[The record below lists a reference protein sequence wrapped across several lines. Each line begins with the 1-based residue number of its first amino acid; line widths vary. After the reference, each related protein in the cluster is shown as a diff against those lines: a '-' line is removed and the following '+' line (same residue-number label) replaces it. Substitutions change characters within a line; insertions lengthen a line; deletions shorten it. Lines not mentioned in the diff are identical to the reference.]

1 MITIPGYKVTGTIY
15 EGAKSIV
22 YRGHREKDN
31 LPVVVKIQKSDYPS
45 PKNIA
50 KFRWEYH
57 IGKMLD
63 FNGVIKYYRMEKY
76 KTDHALILED
86 FGGVALE
93 EVIPSSGMNVST
105 FLWVAIQL
113 AQALDEVHKKQII
126 HKDIKPRNIVINTET
141 KVAKLIDFGISS
153 QLSQENQT
161 VLDPNM
167 LEGTLAYMS
176 PEQTGRMNRK
186 ADYRSDFYSLG
197 VTFYQMLTSQVPF
210 QSTDPMELVHC
221 HIAVPPPAL
230 TELNPEIPKAIS
242 DVVMKL
248 LSKTAEDRYQSVY
261 GLIVDLETCLSQF
274 ASSGKI
280 EDFVP
285 GKSDVSSKF
294 QIPQKLYG
302 RGQEIEMLLAAF
314 DRVSQG
320 TKEMMFVSGYSGIG
334 KSALV
339 NEIHKPIVR
348 QRGYFIS
355 GKIDQFQRNIPYA
368 SFIQAFQNLIR
379 QLLTE
384 NETQIAAWNEKLR
397 FALGPNGQI
406 IIDVIPEVELII
418 GKQPPV
424 PELPT
429 AEAQNRFN
437 LVFQNFVRT
446 FTQKEHP
453 LAIFLDDLQWADS
466 PSLSLIELLMSDSS
480 TQHLFLIGAYRDNE
494 VTPAHPLMLTIDEM
508 KKKET
513 VISEINLRP
522 LDMESLNQLTADTLN
537 CEVKRSEPLA
547 ELVMGKTGGNPF
559 FATQFLRSIY
569 DEGLLI
575 FDAARDGWQWEFA
588 KIQEVGITDNVVEL
602 MAGKIQKLQANTQQI
617 LQLAACIGNQF
628 DLQTLA
634 IVHEKSQLE
643 TARHLWE
650 AAQEGLIFPI
660 GDAYKFIQ
668 EDIVEH
674 VESTVSYKFLHDRVQ
689 QAAYSL
695 ISEDHKKEVHL
706 KIGRLL
712 LDTRSTDELEEHIF
726 ELVGQLNKGIELITK
741 RQEKDRLMDLNL
753 IAGKQAKESTAYESA
768 LKHFAIAMDL
778 LEESCWES
786 RYHFTFDLYRERAE
800 CEFLHGNYER
810 ADDFYDILLNRAQS
824 KLDQANVDSLRT
836 KQYTQIGKWEEA
848 IETSIEG
855 LGLFGT
861 SVPLDNVLPEIEKE
875 LEEIEKNMAGR
886 KIEDL
891 IHSPE
896 LTNLEKLAEMR
907 LLLDMAVAAYVG
919 GRPDLFGLTVIKA
932 ANIALRYGNGSLS
945 AYTYAMYS
953 LVLLAFGDFSPA
965 YEFAKLGMDSVEKF
979 QALQFKCIATY
990 LYSVA
995 NYWHNHFKTSLP
1007 LQRAAYR
1014 IGLETG
1020 DLEWAGYAYN
1030 NLIMTRFAMGD
1041 ELESVMEESDK
1052 SYSFAQETRNF
1063 FTLDSQISYRQIIR
1077 SLQGKTKDKCSLSDD
1092 NFDEAEWLRYC
1103 EENNAVVGFFWYY
1116 LAKMQLFFYYED
1128 YTQAYRTGMEAEKYL
1143 GACPGFVPVGEHGF
1157 RYSVAMLGY
1166 CRTVSADEKKEI
1178 LENFE
1183 PYQDKL
1189 KLWSDTCPD
1198 NYLHKY
1204 LLVEAELA
1212 RNQGRNEEAM
1222 RLYKRSIQ
1230 SASRNGFTQNEA
1242 LANEL
1247 AAQFYLAQG
1256 FEEIAQIYI
1265 REARYGYLRW
1275 GATAKVLDLDE
1286 RYPQLL
1292 GTISVET
1299 RTVIDSPTTHT
1310 MTETSSTT
1318 EGGSSALDLNTIMKG
1333 CQAIATEI
1341 LLEKVLE
1348 RLMKIVIE
1356 NAGAQKGLLILEEDG
1371 NLFIEAEGAVNKN
1384 NVVVLQ
1390 SIPIETSQDLSVAII
1405 NYTMRTRE
1413 NVVLNDATHEG
1424 MFTTDAYITQ
1434 KQPRSILCT
1443 PLINQGKLSGILY
1456 LENNLTTSAFTP
1468 DRLEVLNLLSSQ
1480 AAISIE
1486 NARLYANLAQSEAR
1500 FRTLVEHAP
1509 EAIVVLDVDTGL
1521 FVDVNDNAVHLY
1533 GHKREALMKMGP
1545 IEMSPPTQPDGRSS
1559 EKAAQE
1565 KIQQALDGIA
1575 PIFDWVHRNA
1585 MGDDIPC
1592 EVRLVRL
1599 PATGRNFV
1607 RASIIDITERKKAE
1621 QLLADYN
1628 RTLEQ
1633 EVKARTQELSET
1645 LEALRATQTQLVEA
1659 EKMASLGGLVAGIAH
1674 EINTPVGIGVT
1685 AASHLEKNTQVFVET
1700 YKSGGMRRSDL
1711 EKYLSTA
1718 SQSSQMILS
1727 NLNRAAELIQ
1737 SFKQVAV
1744 DQLSEEQRIFGVK
1757 VYLEEIVNN
1766 YLRPELKRTSHEIA
1780 IHCDENLTLD
1790 SYPGALSQ
1798 VVTNLVMNSLTHAY
1812 EAGEKGRLVFDIK
1825 QVNERTLVF
1834 EYSDNGVGISEEHLN
1849 QIFDPFFT
1857 TKRAQGGSGLGLHL
1871 VYNIVTQKL
1880 NGTIRCESELG
1891 VGTKF
1896 IIELP
1901 IQNVAESSEESFR
1914 S

>member
-50 KFRWEYH
+50 KFRREYH

-695 ISEDHKKEVHL
+695 ISENHKQEIHL
-706 KIGRLL
+706 KIGKLL
-712 LDTRSTDELEEHIF
+712 LANTPSDELEEHIF
-726 ELVGQLNKGIELITK
+726 ELVEQLNRGLKLITDPVEQKQFLKLNFTAAK
-741 RQEKDRLMDLNL
+741 RARKSN
-753 IAGKQAKESTAYESA
+753 AYESA
-768 LKHFAIAMDL
+768 LNYCIIATDL
-778 LEESCWES
+778 LPEDCWES
-786 RYHFTFDLYRERAE
+786 QHDLTFDLYRLRAE
-800 CEFLHGNYER
+800 CEFLCAHYDCADDIFGTLLNWAQSAVSR
-810 ADDFYDILLNRAQS
+810 ADVYMMRFM
-824 KLDQANVDSLRT
+824 
-836 KQYTQIGKWEEA
+836 QYNDIGKWVEGIEVGIEA
-848 IETSIEG
+848 LKLFDVHISLDG
-855 LGLFGT
+855 LP
-861 SVPLDNVLPEIEKE
+861 SAIEKE
-875 LEEIEKNMAGR
+875 VEEIGKNMGDR
-886 KIEDL
+886 KIADL
-891 IHSPE
+891 IHSPD
-896 LTNLEKLAEMR
+896 LTDPKIRTQTRLFMEVSTAAFCCGDAKLYMLAVVKAVNLSLK
-907 LLLDMAVAAYVG
+907 
-919 GRPDLFGLTVIKA
+919 
-932 ANIALRYGNGSLS
+932 YGHEGLS
-945 AYTYAMYS
+945 AYAYGLYGM
-953 LVLLAFGDFSPA
+953 LVGSGMGDFKSGL
-965 YEFAKLGMDSVEKF
+965 EFAQLGLDLVEKF
-979 QALQFKCIATY
+979 DAQDLRCRAEY
-990 LYSVA
+990 LYSIC
-995 NYWHNHFKTSLP
+995 NYWRNHLKTSLP
-1007 LQRAAYR
+1007 YKRAAFR
-1014 IGLETG
+1014 AGLETG
-1020 DLEWAGYAYN
+1020 DLGWAGYAYN
-1030 NLIMTRFAMGD
+1030 NVIMTRFAMGD
-1041 ELESVMEESDK
+1041 ELDSVLEEQRKVYGFGQQTQNPYVLNS
-1052 SYSFAQETRNF
+1052 N
-1063 FTLDSQISYRQIIR
+1063 ISYRQIIHNLKGQTKGKF
-1077 SLQGKTKDKCSLSDD
+1077 SLNDD
-1092 NFDEAEWLRYC
+1092 DFDEAERLKAWREDNVAGAL
-1103 EENNAVVGFFWYY
+1103 GLFWYH
-1116 LAKMQLFFYYED
+1116 LAKMQVNFLYGNY
-1128 YTQAYRTGMEAEKYL
+1128 AVACKMGAEAEKYI
-1143 GACPGFVPVGEHGF
+1143 ATSFGFVPVGEHGF
-1157 RYSVAMLGY
+1157 YYPLSILNHYDSAEPDEHKTLLDIFER
-1166 CRTVSADEKKEI
+1166 CRNQMKIWAD
-1178 LENFE
+1178 N
-1183 PYQDKL
+1183 
-1189 KLWSDTCPD
+1189 CPET
-1198 NYLHKY
+1198 YLHKHY
-1204 LLVEAELA
+1204 LVEAEFA
-1212 RNQGRNEEAM
+1212 RIHGKNEEAM
-1222 RLYKRSIQ
+1222 LLYKKAIT
-1230 SASRNGFTQNEA
+1230 SARENGFTQNEA
-1242 LANEL
+1242 IANEL
-1247 AAQFYLAQG
+1247 AARFYMGWG
-1256 FEEIAQIYI
+1256 FEEIGQTSMM
-1265 REARYGYLRW
+1265 EARYGYLRG
-1275 GATAKVLDLDE
+1275 GAT
-1286 RYPQLL
+1286 
-1292 GTISVET
+1292 
-1299 RTVIDSPTTHT
+1299 
-1310 MTETSSTT
+1310 
-1318 EGGSSALDLNTIMKG
+1318 
-1333 CQAIATEI
+1333 
-1341 LLEKVLE
+1341 
-1348 RLMKIVIE
+1348 
-1356 NAGAQKGLLILEEDG
+1356 
-1371 NLFIEAEGAVNKN
+1371 
-1384 NVVVLQ
+1384 
-1390 SIPIETSQDLSVAII
+1390 
-1405 NYTMRTRE
+1405 
-1413 NVVLNDATHEG
+1413 
-1424 MFTTDAYITQ
+1424 
-1434 KQPRSILCT
+1434 
-1443 PLINQGKLSGILY
+1443 
-1456 LENNLTTSAFTP
+1456 
-1468 DRLEVLNLLSSQ
+1468 
-1480 AAISIE
+1480 
-1486 NARLYANLAQSEAR
+1486 
-1500 FRTLVEHAP
+1500 
-1509 EAIVVLDVDTGL
+1509 
-1521 FVDVNDNAVHLY
+1521 
-1533 GHKREALMKMGP
+1533 
-1545 IEMSPPTQPDGRSS
+1545 
-1559 EKAAQE
+1559 
-1565 KIQQALDGIA
+1565 
-1575 PIFDWVHRNA
+1575 
-1585 MGDDIPC
+1585 
-1592 EVRLVRL
+1592 
-1599 PATGRNFV
+1599 
-1607 RASIIDITERKKAE
+1607 
-1621 QLLADYN
+1621 
-1628 RTLEQ
+1628 
-1633 EVKARTQELSET
+1633 
-1645 LEALRATQTQLVEA
+1645 
-1659 EKMASLGGLVAGIAH
+1659 
-1674 EINTPVGIGVT
+1674 
-1685 AASHLEKNTQVFVET
+1685 
-1700 YKSGGMRRSDL
+1700 
-1711 EKYLSTA
+1711 
-1718 SQSSQMILS
+1718 
-1727 NLNRAAELIQ
+1727 
-1737 SFKQVAV
+1737 
-1744 DQLSEEQRIFGVK
+1744 
-1757 VYLEEIVNN
+1757 
-1766 YLRPELKRTSHEIA
+1766 
-1780 IHCDENLTLD
+1780 
-1790 SYPGALSQ
+1790 
-1798 VVTNLVMNSLTHAY
+1798 
-1812 EAGEKGRLVFDIK
+1812 
-1825 QVNERTLVF
+1825 
-1834 EYSDNGVGISEEHLN
+1834 
-1849 QIFDPFFT
+1849 
-1857 TKRAQGGSGLGLHL
+1857 
-1871 VYNIVTQKL
+1871 
-1880 NGTIRCESELG
+1880 
-1891 VGTKF
+1891 
-1896 IIELP
+1896 
-1901 IQNVAESSEESFR
+1901 
-1914 S
+1914 